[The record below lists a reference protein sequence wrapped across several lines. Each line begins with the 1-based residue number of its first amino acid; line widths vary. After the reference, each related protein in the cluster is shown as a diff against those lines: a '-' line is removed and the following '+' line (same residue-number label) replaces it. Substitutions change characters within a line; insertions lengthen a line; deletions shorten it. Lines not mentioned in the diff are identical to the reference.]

1 MLPQI
6 EPYLFVGHQAFGS
19 VLWSGSPFGVG
30 SIAREVGKG
39 VYASGASHGGVGR
52 GLVLREPW
60 VWGWPLRWVVP
71 VGECESVLFGIP
83 VDAGVPPAGGLPF
96 WPVDLPTWLGPLW
109 LLRPQPLG
117 QQLVG

>member
-19 VLWSGSPFGVG
+19 VPWSGSPFDVG
-30 SIAREVGKG
+30 SIVREVGKG
-39 VYASGASHGGVGR
+39 VYASGAPQGGAGG
-52 GLVLREPW
+52 GLMLREPW
-60 VWGWPLRWVVP
+60 GWCWSLRWVVS
-71 VGECESVLFGIP
+71 VGECELVLFGIP
-83 VDAGVPPAGGLPF
+83 VDAGVLPEGGLPF
-96 WPVDLPTWLGPLW
+96 WLVGLPTWLGPLW